1 MFDYDNLRVGL
12 AGKIE
17 VVDHGI
23 AGYIIAIIVV
33 GSVILLGLVAFGS
46 YRCIKKCRG
55 DTNTS

>member
-17 VVDHGI
+17 VVDQGI